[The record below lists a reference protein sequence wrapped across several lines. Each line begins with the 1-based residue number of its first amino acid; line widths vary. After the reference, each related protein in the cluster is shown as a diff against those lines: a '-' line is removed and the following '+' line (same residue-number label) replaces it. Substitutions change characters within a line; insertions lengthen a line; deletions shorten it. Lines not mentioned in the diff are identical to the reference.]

1 MVSEEYSPKP
11 MSQTNASTNRLA
23 LAYGL
28 GAVVLWS
35 TMATAFKW
43 ALAFSSP
50 MQLIA
55 LAATVSWV
63 FFAARLCYR
72 GTLSQL
78 SHLSRLTV
86 LRCLFLGFLNPGLFY
101 WVLFTAYD
109 LLPAQDAMA
118 INYTWGLTLPF
129 IAACF
134 SRVLPS
140 AVEACLA
147 LLSYMGILI
156 IVTDGNLT
164 SFEFENI
171 GGVLLA
177 IGSTVLWGLS
187 WVINTRTVERG
198 KVDSE
203 LALLLN
209 FSMAVPIL
217 WAILGIT
224 GSLPS
229 LNTGTLLGGI
239 YVGLFEMGIAFVLW
253 MRAMQLTDTP
263 IRVSSLIFLAPPLSL
278 VFIATLLEEAVAA
291 STLAGLVLILMGLA
305 GQQIASGR
313 NSRG

>member
-1 MVSEEYSPKP
+1 MVSEEYTPKP
-11 MSQTNASTNRLA
+11 MSQTIASTNRLA

-43 ALAFSSP
+43 ALEFSSP

-55 LAATVSWV
+55 LAATVSWI
-63 FFAARLCYR
+63 FFAARLVYR
-72 GTLSQL
+72 GRLLQLSQT
-78 SHLSRLTV
+78 STLTV
-86 LRCLFLGFLNPGLFY
+86 LRCLFLGFINPGLFY

-140 AVEACLA
+140 VIEASLA
-147 LLSYMGILI
+147 LLSYLGILI
-156 IVTDGNLT
+156 IVTDGNLA
-164 SFEFENI
+164 SFEFENV

-177 IGSTVLWGLS
+177 IGSTLLWGLS
-187 WVINTRTVERG
+187 WVINTRTVERE
-198 KVDSE
+198 KVDPE

-209 FSMAVPIL
+209 FSMAVPVL
-217 WAILGIT
+217 WAILGVT
-224 GSLPS
+224 ASLPS
-229 LNTGTLLGGI
+229 LTIGTLIGGI

-253 MRAMQLTDTP
+253 MKALQLTDTP

-278 VFIATLLEEAVAA
+278 VFIATLLEEAVTA
-291 STLAGLVLILMGLA
+291 STLAGLVLILSGLA

-313 NSRG
+313 KRRI